1 MPAKASSKG
10 QVIWTSA
17 KLERKGDISVRIQLE
32 SRNCLIDSCQSGQV
46 DNGTTTM

>member
-17 KLERKGDISVRIQLE
+17 KLERKEDTVRNTARATNE
-32 SRNCLIDSCQSGQV
+32 KSGARFAF
-46 DNGTTTM
+46 GT